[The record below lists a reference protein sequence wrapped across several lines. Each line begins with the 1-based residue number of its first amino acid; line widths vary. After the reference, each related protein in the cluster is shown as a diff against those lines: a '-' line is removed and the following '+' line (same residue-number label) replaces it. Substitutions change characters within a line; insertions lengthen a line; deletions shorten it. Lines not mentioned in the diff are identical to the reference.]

1 MTEEAKSIAE
11 IKRLREQM
19 HYLYIRNNQVSE
31 AVLKTST
38 TLDKHIYAFMK
49 STAEEKEINLCNRK

>member
-19 HYLYIRNNQVSE
+19 HYLYIRNNRISE
-31 AVLKTST
+31 EVLKTST

-49 STAEEKEINLCNRK
+49 STAEG

>member
-1 MTEEAKSIAE
+1 MTEEAKFIAE

-49 STAEEKEINLCNRK
+49 STAEG